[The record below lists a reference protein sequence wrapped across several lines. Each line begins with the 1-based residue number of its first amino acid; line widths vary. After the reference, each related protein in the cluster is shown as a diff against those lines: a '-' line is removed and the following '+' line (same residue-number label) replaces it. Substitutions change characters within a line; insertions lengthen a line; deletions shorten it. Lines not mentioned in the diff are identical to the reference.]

1 MQPERRGSSDR
12 RSTTSSPFSHYRLL
26 GRRKQCRRCND
37 SGVATQPHDW
47 YQTRFL
53 AITVTILLLCI
64 LDAHHTLMLL
74 GMGAREVNPL
84 MDVVIRHSS
93 EMFVMCKLFLTGLG
107 VIVLVAY
114 HSRRLFFRVKTGHAL
129 YAILFC
135 YALLMVYQ
143 VSMFPEGSYQL
154 PLIYPI

>member
-1 MQPERRGSSDR
+1 MQPERRRASDR
-12 RSTTSSPFSHYRLL
+12 RSATSSPFSHHRLL
-26 GRRKQCRRCND
+26 GRRRQCRRRND
-37 SGVATQPHDW
+37 PDVATQTHDR
-47 YQTRFL
+47 YQTRL
-53 AITVTILLLCI
+53 LTVTITILMLCI

-74 GMGAREVNPL
+74 NMGAREINPL
-84 MDVVIRHSS
+84 MDVVIRQGS

-114 HSRRLFFRVKTGHAL
+114 HSRKLFFRIRTGHAL

-143 VSMFPEGSYQL
+143 VSMFPEGSYRL
-154 PLIYPI
+154 PLILPL